1 MFGRLIIIFAINGI
15 CLYAAG
21 SLVSGFSVP
30 TGLSELALVALA
42 FTALN
47 LVIKPVLRFI
57 LTPVIWLS
65 LGLASLAL
73 NALMLVIL
81 DKIWDMVI
89 ISGAVPLITATLI
102 ITVINA
108 ICRHLLLPK
117 S

>member
-1 MFGRLIIIFAINGI
+1 MFGRLIIIFLINGL

-21 SLVSGFSVP
+21 ALVSGFSIP
-30 TGLSELALVALA
+30 IGLTELGLVALV
-42 FTALN
+42 FTLLN
-47 LVIKPVLRFI
+47 LTIKPFLHFI

-73 NALMLVIL
+73 NAFMLIIL

-89 ISGAVPLITATLI
+89 ISGVVPLITATLI

-108 ICRHLLLPK
+108 ICRRLLLPK